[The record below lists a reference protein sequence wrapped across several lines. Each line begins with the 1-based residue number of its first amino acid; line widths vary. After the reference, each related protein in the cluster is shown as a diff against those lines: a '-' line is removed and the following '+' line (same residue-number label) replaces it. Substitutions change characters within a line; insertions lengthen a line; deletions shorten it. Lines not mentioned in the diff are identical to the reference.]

1 MRIGRRRVRQK
12 AAPVKSRKKRRAQK
26 PVKWL
31 WEFSKRVVVI
41 TAALYFISCTYALV
55 VCALWQDPTA
65 IGTLISEAN
74 ETFRVVVGGYMIKA
88 GVENALKIGKGKKQ
102 DEPEPTEPDNGL
114 EFIDLDED
122 EGTLG

>member
-41 TAALYFISCTYALV
+41 TAALYFISCAYALI
-55 VCALWQDPTA
+55 VCALWQDTA
-65 IGTLISEAN
+65 TIGTLISEAN

-122 EGTLG
+122 EGALG

>member
-1 MRIGRRRVRQK
+1 MRIGRRRVQQK

-41 TAALYFISCTYALV
+41 TAALYFISCAYALI
-55 VCALWQDPTA
+55 VCALWQDTA
-65 IGTLISEAN
+65 TIGTLISEAN

-88 GVENALKIGKGKKQ
+88 GVENALKIGEGKKQ

>member
-1 MRIGRRRVRQK
+1 MR
-12 AAPVKSRKKRRAQK
+12 ARKRKREKQ

-41 TAALYFISCTYALV
+41 TAVLYFISCAYALII
-55 VCALWQDPTA
+55 CAIWQDTA
-65 IGTLISEAN
+65 TIGTLISEAN

>member
-41 TAALYFISCTYALV
+41 TAALYFISCAYALI
-55 VCALWQDPTA
+55 VCALWQDTA
-65 IGTLISEAN
+65 TIGTLISEAN
-74 ETFRVVVGGYMIKA
+74 ETLRVVVGGYMIKA

>member
-41 TAALYFISCTYALV
+41 TAALYFISCTYALI
-55 VCALWQDPTA
+55 VCALWQDTA
-65 IGTLISEAN
+65 TIGTLISEVN

-122 EGTLG
+122 KGTLG

>member
-1 MRIGRRRVRQK
+1 MRIGRRRVQQK
-12 AAPVKSRKKRRAQK
+12 AAPVKSKKKRRAQK

-41 TAALYFISCTYALV
+41 TAALYFISCAYALI
-55 VCALWQDPTA
+55 VCALWQDTA
-65 IGTLISEAN
+65 TIGTLISEAN

-122 EGTLG
+122 EGALG

>member
-41 TAALYFISCTYALV
+41 TAALYFISCAYALI
-55 VCALWQDPTA
+55 VCALWQDTA
-65 IGTLISEAN
+65 TIGTLISEAN

>member
-41 TAALYFISCTYALV
+41 TAALYFISCAYALI
-55 VCALWQDPTA
+55 VCALWQDAAT

>member
-1 MRIGRRRVRQK
+1 MRIGRRRVQQK

-41 TAALYFISCTYALV
+41 TAALYFISCAYALI
-55 VCALWQDPTA
+55 VCALWQDTA
-65 IGTLISEAN
+65 TIGTLISEAN

-122 EGTLG
+122 EGALG

>member
-1 MRIGRRRVRQK
+1 MRIGRRRVQQK
-12 AAPVKSRKKRRAQK
+12 AAPVKSRKKRREKK

-41 TAALYFISCTYALV
+41 TAALYFISCAYALI
-55 VCALWQDPTA
+55 VCALWQDTA
-65 IGTLISEAN
+65 TIGTLISEAN